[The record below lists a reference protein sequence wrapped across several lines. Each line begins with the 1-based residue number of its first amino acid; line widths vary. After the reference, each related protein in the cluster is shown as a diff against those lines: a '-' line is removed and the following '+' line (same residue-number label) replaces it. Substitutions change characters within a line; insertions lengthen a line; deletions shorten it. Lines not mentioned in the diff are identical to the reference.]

1 MVGIKVL
8 SIDFLKKVNSYLFFS
23 EILNSY
29 LEKLIPTYLLVKSL
43 IPSLKNRGQLSAS
56 HRNNQRRIWISRL
69 QNSGEPTCQ
78 IKYWETKIMNSI
90 GLEWLKHSE
99 TWKRLVHCHTDF
111 QTCSKSIVEPAQ
123 TGSIRFATV
132 AYSKNM
138 MNTTDRYL
146 FSIFKSAFG
155 GKGLERL
162 RRQRVK
168 GGGY

>member
-1 MVGIKVL
+1 VFANFELVWQH
-8 SIDFLKKVNSYLFFS
+8 FLKHTEHLPEN
-23 EILNSY
+23 
-29 LEKLIPTYLLVKSL
+29 
-43 IPSLKNRGQLSAS
+43 LKNGGQLSAS

-146 FSIFKSAFG
+146 FSIFKPFHIGDFADAKFINFPSNRV
-155 GKGLERL
+155 RL
-162 RRQRVK
+162 
-168 GGGY
+168 GM

>member
-1 MVGIKVL
+1 MVRNLHDV
-8 SIDFLKKVNSYLFFS
+8 
-23 EILNSY
+23 
-29 LEKLIPTYLLVKSL
+29 
-43 IPSLKNRGQLSAS
+43 KNRGQLSAS

-146 FSIFKSAFG
+146 FRIFNGVSVSRGRLYGDCVPLLFCSLWLLLDTPCTAGARRRWRCDIFENLKSEHF
-155 GKGLERL
+155 LE
-162 RRQRVK
+162 K
-168 GGGY
+168 SFF